1 MFQVFNLSKYFSGK
15 PLFEDISF
23 SVGDREIIGL
33 VGKNG
38 SGKTTLFKI
47 ILGQEP
53 YDEGKVVFPKGY
65 TLGYLDQHIH
75 FTKPTVL
82 EECCQVLSE
91 EEQYDFYKAE
101 KILSGLGFSNEDF
114 YRSPLEFSGGFQLR
128 INLTKSLL
136 KKPNL
141 MLLDEPTNYLDI
153 VSIRWLRRFLK
164 SFPGEVILTTH
175 DRYFMDSV
183 TTHTMGF
190 KRGQLRKVEGS
201 TEKFYQQIA
210 VDEEVQEKTRIGQ
223 EKKIE
228 QLQAFVDR
236 FGAKASKASQA
247 QSKVKLIEKLRPAVA
262 LAKERTLGFRFN
274 YKPIPG
280 KTLLTV
286 ENLAFSY
293 TGNIKDALFQNLSFQ
308 INSKDRLAV
317 IGKNGKGKTT
327 LLNVLSQEAKPTVG
341 NLKFHPEASI
351 GYYQQ
356 TNKKNLNPNNTVI
369 DEISNSNPNLMYSEV
384 RAICGAMMFTGDTAK
399 KKISVLS
406 GGEQSRVLLGKI
418 LAHPANLLLLDEPS
432 NHLDME
438 SVEALTEEID
448 KFPGGVVIVTHNEE
462 MLRKLANKLII
473 FRKDKA
479 ELFLGNYDEFL
490 EKIGWDEEE
499 TTKTSKPKTEIKK
512 NESEK
517 CNSKFRNANKLKN
530 LKKEI
535 QTIESK
541 IIELETILESK
552 NSLVTGLI
560 NDGLEGIKINEL
572 YKEIA
577 FIQEDIDSNYK
588 KMDELNK
595 SINEIE

>member
-23 SVGDREIIGL
+23 SVGEREIVGL
-33 VGKNG
+33 IGKNG

-53 YDEGKVVFPKGY
+53 HDEGKIVFPRGY

-91 EEQYDFYKAE
+91 EEQYDYYKAE

-114 YRSPLEFSGGFQLR
+114 HRPPSEFSGGFQLR

-164 SFPGEVILTTH
+164 TFPGEVILTTH
-175 DRYFMDSV
+175 DRYFMDTV

-190 KRGQLRKVEGS
+190 TRGQLRKVEGS

-210 VDEEVQEKTRIGQ
+210 TDEEVQEKTRVGQ

-247 QSKVKLIEKLRPAVA
+247 QSKAKLIEKLRPTAA
-262 LAKERTLGFRFN
+262 LVKEKTLGFRFN

-308 INSKDRLAV
+308 INAKDRVAV

-327 LLNVLSQEAKPTVG
+327 LLNVLAQEATPTEG
-341 NLKFHPEASI
+341 GLKFHPEVMV

-356 TNKKNLNPNNTVI
+356 TNKKNLNPSHTVI
-369 DEISNSNPNLMYSEV
+369 DEISHSNPNLTYSEV
-384 RAICGAMMFTGDTAK
+384 RTICGAMMFSGDDAK

-418 LAHPANLLLLDEPS
+418 LAHPANLLFLDEPS
-432 NHLDME
+432 NHLDMD
-438 SVEALTEEID
+438 SVEALTEELD
-448 KFPGGVVIVTHNEE
+448 KFPGGVVIVTHNED

-473 FRKDKA
+473 FRRDKA
-479 ELFLGNYDEFL
+479 ELFLGTYDEFL
-490 EKIGWDEEE
+490 EKIGWDEENE
-499 TTKTSKPKTEIKK
+499 INSTKPKIETKK
-512 NESEK
+512 EDTKKSNPL
-517 CNSKFRNANKLKN
+517 FQNAKKLKSY
-530 LKKEI
+530 KKELEK
-535 QTIESK
+535 IELK
-541 IIELETILESK
+541 IIELESMLESK
-552 NSLVTGLI
+552 NTLVTNLI
-560 NDGLEGIKINEL
+560 NSGIEGLKINEL

-577 FIQEDIDSNYK
+577 FIQEEIDTSYK
-588 KMDELNK
+588 KMDDLNK
-595 SINEIE
+595 SIGEIK